1 MILDERTEFCDA
13 VDAQNEAGTDL
24 LGDVIDIGTTRDIGQ
39 GQPLYL
45 VIQVVTAFDG
55 GAGTNGITS
64 FQLASD
70 SVAAIATDGSQ
81 TIHMSTDL
89 FAAAAQLTAG
99 TVIVMPLPMG
109 DTGPGS
115 GYERYVGIQSV
126 QATEGEDDGVINAFL
141 TLDPHGWRSYA
152 DASN

>member
-13 VDAQNEAGTDL
+13 VSAAKEAGTAL

-45 VIQVVTAFDG
+45 VIQVTTAFDG
-55 GAGTNGITS
+55 GAGANGITS
-64 FQLASD
+64 FQLVSD
-70 SVAAIATDGSQ
+70 AAEAISTDGTQ

-89 FAAAAQLTAG
+89 FAAATQLTLG

-115 GYERYVGIQSV
+115 GYERFVGFQAV
-126 QATEGEDDGVINAFL
+126 QASEGEDDGAVNAFL
-141 TLDPHGWRSYA
+141 TLDPHGWTSYP